1 MNNVHTV
8 EICEF
13 ITHVAKTD
21 NKKAPNKYIKINN
34 QLIYNSNLN
43 RFARNI
49 VVKNLHEYL
58 IPLIQDSLSELT
70 NYPYQVSL
78 DIHVPINY
86 GDVSRRTRKH
96 IPYICWKKPVEN
108 YVAGWDIGNLGELW
122 LKVFE
127 DALQMAGIIEN
138 DSVQFINSHGPITF
152 YECDDLSERKLVFK
166 ITEIN

>member
-13 ITHVAKTD
+13 ITHIAKTN
-21 NKKAPNKYIKINN
+21 NKQAPNKYIKINN

-49 VVKNLHEYL
+49 VVDNLHKYL
-58 IPLIQDSLSELT
+58 IPIIKTNLSELT

-86 GDVSRRTRKH
+86 GDVSRRKNKGV
-96 IPYICWKKPVEN
+96 PYICWKEPVED
-108 YVAGWDIGNLGELW
+108 YVARWDIGNLGELW

-127 DALQMAGIIEN
+127 DALQLAEIIDN
-138 DSVQFINSHGPITF
+138 DSVQFIKSHGPITF
-152 YECDDLSERKLVFK
+152 YECDNLSDRKLVFK
-166 ITEIN
+166 ISEIN